1 MSKLFYPKLAVNNI
15 KKNGRIFMPYILM
28 NIGIITLFFMMHAI
42 SANPA
47 LNQMS
52 GGGDLKLILI
62 FGNWVIGIFSAI
74 FIFYTNSFLM
84 KRRKKEIGLY
94 NILGMGKRHLG
105 IMMFLETS
113 ILSVLCIGLGILCGM
128 ILSKLMFLV
137 MLKILAFAVPL
148 AFNLSLISV
157 ALTTFVF
164 GMVFIVTLIYNLGH
178 IHLSKPIELLRGS
191 NVGEREP
198 KTKWLMTLLGIISLG
213 LGYYIAQ
220 TVESPLQALQMFFI
234 AVILVMI
241 GTYLLFT
248 AGSIAALK
256 LLKKNTSFYYK
267 LNHFT
272 SVSGMIYRMKQNA
285 VGLSNICILS
295 TAVLVTLSTTFSMY
309 AGLGDVLK
317 ERYPNDVI
325 VRTYDVSEPN
335 IGAIQTV
342 IDETAKKHH
351 VKIDDMMGY
360 RFSSLFSTLEDN
372 RFTVNKAFNMTSS
385 DYFFIL
391 VPLEDYNAIYGETIV
406 LEDDEALLF
415 SNTTDYGKSDL
426 ALGDKTF
433 RIVKELDTFA
443 DIEKKK
449 IPMSKD
455 YILIVNDPVALYA
468 SLLPGEDS
476 EISYVTMFDTGSTE
490 ENGLSE
496 TDYLS
501 FEYDLA
507 NAVERN
513 ISDAYLESRLLS
525 RDGFYTLYGGMFFI
539 GLFLGTLFL
548 MATVMIIYYKQIS
561 EGYDDKARFEI
572 MQKVGMSEQE
582 IKRSIRTQIVMVFF
596 LPLVFAIVHIGFA
609 FEVIIKLLAVFNF
622 VNVSLFFLCTV
633 GIILAFAIIYFI
645 VYFITARA
653 YLRIVK

>member
-1 MSKLFYPKLAVNNI
+1 MSKLFYPKLAVSNI

-148 AFNLSLISV
+148 AFDLSFVSV
-157 ALTTFVF
+157 ALTTFIF

-178 IHLSKPIELLRGS
+178 IHLSKPIELLKGS

-248 AGSIAALK
+248 AGSI
-256 LLKKNTSFYYK
+256 
-267 LNHFT
+267 
-272 SVSGMIYRMKQNA
+272 
-285 VGLSNICILS
+285 
-295 TAVLVTLSTTFSMY
+295 
-309 AGLGDVLK
+309 
-317 ERYPNDVI
+317 
-325 VRTYDVSEPN
+325 
-335 IGAIQTV
+335 
-342 IDETAKKHH
+342 
-351 VKIDDMMGY
+351 
-360 RFSSLFSTLEDN
+360 
-372 RFTVNKAFNMTSS
+372 
-385 DYFFIL
+385 
-391 VPLEDYNAIYGETIV
+391 
-406 LEDDEALLF
+406 
-415 SNTTDYGKSDL
+415 
-426 ALGDKTF
+426 
-433 RIVKELDTFA
+433 
-443 DIEKKK
+443 
-449 IPMSKD
+449 
-455 YILIVNDPVALYA
+455 
-468 SLLPGEDS
+468 
-476 EISYVTMFDTGSTE
+476 
-490 ENGLSE
+490 
-496 TDYLS
+496 
-501 FEYDLA
+501 
-507 NAVERN
+507 
-513 ISDAYLESRLLS
+513 
-525 RDGFYTLYGGMFFI
+525 
-539 GLFLGTLFL
+539 
-548 MATVMIIYYKQIS
+548 
-561 EGYDDKARFEI
+561 
-572 MQKVGMSEQE
+572 
-582 IKRSIRTQIVMVFF
+582 
-596 LPLVFAIVHIGFA
+596 
-609 FEVIIKLLAVFNF
+609 
-622 VNVSLFFLCTV
+622 
-633 GIILAFAIIYFI
+633 
-645 VYFITARA
+645 
-653 YLRIVK
+653 

>member
-1 MSKLFYPKLAVNNI
+1 MSKLFYPKLAVSNI
-15 KKNGRIFMPYILM
+15 KKNGRIFLPYIFM

-47 LNQMS
+47 LNQIS
-52 GGGDLKLILI
+52 GGGELKLILN

-113 ILSVLCIGLGILCGM
+113 ILSVICIGLGIVCGM

-157 ALTTFVF
+157 ALTTFFF
-164 GMVFIVTLIYNLGH
+164 GIVFIVTLIYNLGH
-178 IHLSKPIELLRGS
+178 IHLSKPIELLKGS

-198 KTKWLMTLLGIISLG
+198 KTKWMMTLLGIISLG

-234 AVILVMI
+234 AVVLVMI

-248 AGSIAALK
+248 SGSIAALK

-317 ERYPNDVI
+317 ERYPNDVSI
-325 VRTYDVSEPN
+325 RTYDVSEPN

-342 IDETAKKHH
+342 IDETAKNHRI
-351 VKIDDMMGY
+351 KIEQKMSY
-360 RFSSLFSTLEDN
+360 RFTSLFSTLEEN
-372 RFTVNKAFNMTSS
+372 QFNVNKNFNMTSS

-391 VPLEDYNAIYGETIV
+391 VPLADYNAIYGDAIV
-406 LEDDEALLF
+406 LKDDEALLF
-415 SNTTDYGKSDL
+415 SNTANYGKL
-426 ALGDKTF
+426 ELTLGDKTLK
-433 RIVKELDTFA
+433 IVKELETFA

-455 YILIVNDPVALYA
+455 YILIVNDPIALHT
-468 SLLPGEDS
+468 SLLPEKESDM
-476 EISYVTMFDTGSTE
+476 SYVTMFDTSSTYDS
-490 ENGLSE
+490 GLTE
-496 TDYLS
+496 KEYLS
-501 FEYDLA
+501 FENDLL
-507 NAVERN
+507 NTVKRN
-513 ISDAYLESRLLS
+513 ITDAYMESRLMS
-525 RDGFYTLYGGMFFI
+525 RDSFYTLYGGMFFI

-561 EGYDDKARFEI
+561 EGYDDKERFEI
-572 MQKVGMSEQE
+572 MQKVGMSMSE
-582 IKRSIRTQIVMVFF
+582 IKSTIKTQIVMVFF
-596 LPLVFAIVHIGFA
+596 LPLIFAIIHIGFA
-609 FEVIIKLLAVFNF
+609 FEVITRLLAVFNF

-653 YLRIVK
+653 YLKIVK